1 MARAPDSLLAD
12 DEDDSV
18 DWKESDSS
26 ARLSARRSLEL
37 LLERR
42 ALKRQLEDA
51 FDENGSG
58 LQDLDW

>member
-42 ALKRQLEDA
+42 ALKRQLEDT

>member
-1 MARAPDSLLAD
+1 MARATDSLLAD

-26 ARLSARRSLEL
+26 PRLSARRSLEL

-42 ALKRQLEDA
+42 ALKRQLEDT
-51 FDENGSG
+51 FDENNSG
-58 LQDLDW
+58 PVDLDW